1 MKGTVRILEN
11 TEINVLFYEWKG
23 TVPILARSEMTFSE
37 LTV

>member
-1 MKGTVRILEN
+1 MKITVPILEN
-11 TEINVLFYEWKG
+11 TEINVLLYQWKG